1 MRELNKLARHCVK
14 IGSGATPRGG
24 KDAYLQSGPYSL
36 IRSQN
41 VYNDRF
47 SLSGLAFIS
56 KEQADALSNVEV
68 MQGDVLVNITGDS
81 VARVCQVDPVV
92 LPARV
97 NQHVAIVRPNNKTL
111 DSTFLRYWFV
121 TRETQ
126 NHLLALA
133 SAGAT
138 RPALTKAMLENL
150 TVPDVGIDDQ
160 RAIAAVLSALDDKI
174 EINRRMNETL
184 EASARALFRDWFVDF
199 GPTRAKMAGAGPYL
213 APDLWSLFPATLDA
227 EGKPEGWRDGVFS
240 DIAKAVNRKADPNEI
255 DAETPYIGLE
265 HMPRQS
271 VALDQWEGAGKVSS
285 AKSSFQAGH
294 ILFGK
299 LRPYFHKVGIA
310 PVSGICSTDIVVME
324 ARRPELAALA
334 LACASTQEFVAY
346 SDQSSTGTK
355 MPRTSWSIMGTYPM
369 VQADKPVNVAFEKLV
384 GPMIET
390 IRGNIHES
398 RTLAETRDALLP
410 KLMSGEIRVAQNGA
424 DMSMLP

>member
-1 MRELNKLARHCVK
+1 MGEWRSSTWGDEISLQYGKG
-14 IGSGATPRGG
+14 IRGYADG
-24 KDAYLQSGPYSL
+24 SGPYRVFGSNGPVGWADEPL
-36 IRSQN
+36 APGPGVILGRKGAYRG
-41 VYNDRF
+41 VRF
-47 SLSGLAFIS
+47 SP
-56 KEQADALSNVEV
+56 
-68 MQGDVLVNITGDS
+68 
-81 VARVCQVDPVV
+81 DPFYVIDTAYFVV
-92 LPARV
+92 PKTELDMRWLYY
-97 NQHVAIVRPNNKTL
+97 AIIYHKL
-111 DSTFLRYWFV
+111 G
-121 TRETQ
+121 E
-126 NHLLALA
+126 
-133 SAGAT
+133 
-138 RPALTKAMLENL
+138 
-150 TVPDVGIDDQ
+150 IDDGSPIPSTTRAAVYVRELDVPEFSEQ
-160 RAIAAVLSALDDKI
+160 QAIAAVLSTLDDKI
-174 EINRRMNETL
+174 ELNRRMNETL

-199 GPTRAKMAGAGPYL
+199 GPTRAKAQGRPAYL
-213 APDLWSLFPATLDA
+213 APDLWSFFPATLDA

-240 DIAKAVNRKADPNEI
+240 DIAKAVNQKADPNEI

-285 AKSSFQAGH
+285 AKSSFEAGH

-398 RTLAETRDALLP
+398 RTLAETRDLLLP
-410 KLMSGEIRVAQNGA
+410 KLMSGEIRVAQPEKLAG
-424 DMSMLP
+424 DSL